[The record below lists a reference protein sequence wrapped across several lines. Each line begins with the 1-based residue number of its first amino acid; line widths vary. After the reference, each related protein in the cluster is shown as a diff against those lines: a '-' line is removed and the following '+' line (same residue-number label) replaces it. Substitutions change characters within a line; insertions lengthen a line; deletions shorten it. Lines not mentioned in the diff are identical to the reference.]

1 MKEEARSFGQTLKI
15 MLYGKGYTMTKLAKE
30 CGLDKATVS
39 RIAND
44 KQQPNIN
51 QLKSFSKVLGVPLT
65 KLLKAAGHEI
75 VEEPSTLKEEDAMYD
90 FSNDEDILNFTNL
103 IKSDELVAKVE
114 KEFNKCIDYI
124 QTDEGKNVLK
134 ESFDKKVNNV
144 ESKGKFV
151 DKINELYAIF
161 CKSQLNSQTYIIVGA
176 ALLYFVITLDI
187 IPDYIF
193 PIGFIDDMIAI
204 NLIYKYLGKV
214 NMEDINSAL

>member
-1 MKEEARSFGQTLKI
+1 MKEEARSFGQTLKV
-15 MLYGKGYTMTKLAKE
+15 MLQEKGYTMTKLAKE
-30 CGLDKATVS
+30 CDLDKATVS

-51 QLKSFSKVLGVPLT
+51 QLKGFSKVLGVPLK
-65 KLLKAAGHEI
+65 KLLNAAGHEL
-75 VEEPSTLKEEDAMYD
+75 VEEISTPKEENAVYD

-103 IKSDELVAKVE
+103 IKSDELVEKVE
-114 KEFNKCIDYI
+114 REFNRCIDYI
-124 QTDEGKNVLK
+124 KTDEGKNVLK

-161 CKSQLNSQTYIIVGA
+161 CKSQLNSQTYIIIGA

-204 NLIYKYLGKV
+204 NLIYKYLG
-214 NMEDINSAL
+214 EINIDEAKQVL

>member
-1 MKEEARSFGQTLKI
+1 MKEEARSFGQTLKE
-15 MLYGKGYTMTKLAKE
+15 MLHDKGYTMTKLAKE
-30 CGLDKATVS
+30 CEIDKATVS

-51 QLKSFSKVLGVPLT
+51 QLKSFSKVLEVSMT

-75 VEEPSTLKEEDAMYD
+75 VEEALTPKEEKQVYD

-103 IKSDELVAKVE
+103 IKSDELVKKVE
-114 KEFNKCIDYI
+114 MEFNKCIDYI

-151 DKINELYAIF
+151 DKINELYTIF
-161 CKSQLNSQTYIIVGA
+161 CNSKLDSQTYIIIGA

-204 NLIYKYLGKV
+204 NLIYKYLGKL
-214 NMEDINSAL
+214 NMEEVKGAL